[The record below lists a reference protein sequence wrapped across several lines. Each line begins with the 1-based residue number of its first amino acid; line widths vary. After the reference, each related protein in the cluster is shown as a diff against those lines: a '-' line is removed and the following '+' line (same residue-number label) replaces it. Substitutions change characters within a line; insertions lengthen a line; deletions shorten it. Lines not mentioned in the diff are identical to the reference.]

1 MCWVAG
7 RAAGWQAGLCNC
19 TCGLMQQSGL
29 HNCTSISDNHESPLM
44 AACMPHSSATLLRS
58 DRICLARPPHNA
70 GASVML
76 GAAGYASSTFDL
88 LRHEGWDAFLRAQE
102 AQRRARRRL
111 PWRRSKHEVAEQA
124 GSQGGTP
131 SKGGEAAAAAAQAGA
146 VEVGEAGPPRTEEE
160 REERE
165 FLPQDL
171 EAVTGSL
178 RRVLLRAATLD
189 TERCREMLRAFTS
202 RGPLAFGGALVDFP
216 ELAAKQ
222 QEAQEREPA
231 AAKGPAG

>member
-1 MCWVAG
+1 
-7 RAAGWQAGLCNC
+7 
-19 TCGLMQQSGL
+19 
-29 HNCTSISDNHESPLM
+29 M
-44 AACMPHSSATLLRS
+44 AAWAHSSATLLRS
-58 DRICLARPPHNA
+58 YRICLARPPPHNA

-111 PWRRSKHEVAEQA
+111 PWRRSKHEVEQA
-124 GSQGGTP
+124 GGQGGTP
-131 SKGGEAAAAAAQAGA
+131 SKGGAAAAATAQAGA

-222 QEAQEREPA
+222 QEAEEREPA